1 MTFRS
6 FSLFPLAMAAWLH
19 AAPAQADREFADG
32 QRFGFE
38 LGFGGGFATS
48 SPFTRRLESF
58 GYSREEMFSFRFD
71 FSFEAI
77 VLPYLSVLLRFDV
90 LDGQTWRRPSG
101 IGPDD
106 EFKWQ
111 NYAVGAH
118 LRAFLPTRRGR
129 GRGYIQVGIG
139 PSFNATR
146 LGTRVTE
153 TGDPSVFRE
162 LRVSYQVAG
171 LLGVEGL
178 VADHVGLFVQGGY
191 FYTPVPENRFGDR
204 HRGGGGLLLAGL
216 TVHFGRTP

>member
-1 MTFRS
+1 MLQGIPFSRVLLGPGMPFASSAVMTFRS

-101 IGPDD
+101 IGPRRLNSRANLISWGSLTTTKTVFSICSRNQTDASRGQVQL
-106 EFKWQ
+106 ES
-111 NYAVGAH
+111 G
-118 LRAFLPTRRGR
+118 LRGSQAEYL
-129 GRGYIQVGIG
+129 
-139 PSFNATR
+139 
-146 LGTRVTE
+146 
-153 TGDPSVFRE
+153 
-162 LRVSYQVAG
+162 
-171 LLGVEGL
+171 
-178 VADHVGLFVQGGY
+178 
-191 FYTPVPENRFGDR
+191 
-204 HRGGGGLLLAGL
+204 
-216 TVHFGRTP
+216 